1 LLPVSRYGGAGSHK
15 GKKFPAVQ
23 RPIVHGG
30 NAPTSIGYRSDN
42 RVTCRR
48 IAYLMFILFHKPS
61 VHIVIVKIQY
71 IFADAVI
78 LLHVGSAEY
87 CSRYGQ

>member
-1 LLPVSRYGGAGSHK
+1 
-15 GKKFPAVQ
+15 
-23 RPIVHGG
+23 
-30 NAPTSIGYRSDN
+30 
-42 RVTCRR
+42 
-48 IAYLMFILFHKPS
+48 MFILFHKPS